1 MGGDISFSA
10 TEVAIVSALL
20 SAVVGPLGMVFW
32 LLLKEK
38 DARIKEKDAEIA
50 EWRRVTRGISDYA
63 EVVAPEA
70 RENIRAK
77 RGQR

>member
-1 MGGDISFSA
+1 MGAWIQDYG
-10 TEVAIVSALL
+10 L
-20 SAVVGPLGMVFW
+20 PLGMTFVAISVMSTVIVW
-32 LLLKEK
+32 LFRALIKEK
-38 DARIKEKDAEIA
+38 DTRIAEKDAEIA